1 MSKKIFSL
9 LFFVISFYVISI
21 QSLSAQIPLS
31 QAEITDGLKNALNY
45 GIETAVKS
53 TSQTD
58 GFWKNSL
65 IKLPFPE
72 DAIKVRETA
81 LKFGLQKQVD
91 EFELTLNKAAEEAS
105 KEALSIFLQSIK
117 SLSIVDGMKLLNG
130 EQNAAT
136 NFLKNATTSELTL
149 AFSPIVKNAISKVKL
164 TNYWEP
170 LTSKYNKVNK
180 FTGGKP
186 VTTDLNKYVTEK
198 AISGLFKLIELEEI
212 KLRSNPSI
220 QLTTTTKEIGA
231 SISKVFGSIKKP

>member
-9 LFFVISFYVISI
+9 LVFVISIS
-21 QSLSAQIPLS
+21 SLSAQISLS

-117 SLSIVDGMKLLNG
+117 SLSIVDGM
-130 EQNAAT
+130 
-136 NFLKNATTSELTL
+136 LKT
-149 AFSPIVKNAISKVKL
+149 FRK
-164 TNYWEP
+164 
-170 LTSKYNKVNK
+170 
-180 FTGGKP
+180 
-186 VTTDLNKYVTEK
+186 
-198 AISGLFKLIELEEI
+198 
-212 KLRSNPSI
+212 
-220 QLTTTTKEIGA
+220 
-231 SISKVFGSIKKP
+231 

>member
-136 NFLKNATTSELTL
+136 NFLKNSTTSELTT
-149 AFSPIVKNAISKVKL
+149 AFTPIVKNAISKVKL

-186 VTTDLNKYVTEK
+186 VTTDLNKYVTER

-212 KLRSNPSI
+212 KIRNNPTL
-220 QLTTTTKEIGA
+220 QLTSTTKEISS

>member
-9 LFFVISFYVISI
+9 LFFVISIS
-21 QSLSAQIPLS
+21 SLSAQISLS

-81 LKFGLQKQVD
+81 MKFGLQKQVD

-105 KEALSIFLQSIK
+105 KEALSIFLKSIK

>member
-9 LFFVISFYVISI
+9 LVFVISIS
-21 QSLSAQIPLS
+21 SLSAQIPLS

-105 KEALSIFLQSIK
+105 KEALTIFLKSIK

-136 NFLKNATTSELTL
+136 IFLKNSTTSELTT
-149 AFSPIVKNAISKVKL
+149 AFTPIVKNAISKVKL

-186 VTTDLNKYVTEK
+186 VTTDLNKYVTER

-212 KLRSNPSI
+212 KIRNNPTL
-220 QLTTTTKEIGA
+220 QLTSTTKEISS